1 MLTEAPYTHRVGAAA
16 EQPTDVSDLGKSPVL
31 GKYVPNL
38 IHRGPPTE
46 PAIQMIEYL
55 DGVGGVVLLEVDPYF
70 LTEASRLRHQA
81 TAVWIA

>member
-1 MLTEAPYTHRVGAAA
+1 MSGLLTEAPYAHCVGAAA
-16 EQPTDVSDLGKSPVL
+16 ELPTDVSDLGESPVF

-55 DGVGGVVLLEVDPYF
+55 DGVGGVVLFEVDPYF
-70 LTEASRLRHQA
+70 LTEASRPRHQA
-81 TAVWIA
+81 TAV